1 MTDRSAVSTSGFIV
15 KSLNTRS
22 SAGNRFISTIPDH
35 GGKQFMRDGQHEI
48 VAAARCVHFAA
59 QGQYRVGVAELAAYR
74 DAQVEL
80 VQNRLQGIDQSG
92 GGAVAGQGRY

>member
-1 MTDRSAVSTSGFIV
+1 
-15 KSLNTRS
+15 
-22 SAGNRFISTIPDH
+22 
-35 GGKQFMRDGQHEI
+35 MRDGQHEI

-92 GGAVAGQGRY
+92 GGAVAGQGRYLGQALGGVAQAKAGDGAHRVGAGVAMGYAEMRGQRV